1 MTTYWQFHDGWF
13 NGLMLER
20 GDAYLFLETP
30 RHERF
35 VLHAKQVTSLRAG
48 DFVAANIIFD
58 VQSLDERQISLNDV
72 IGAEKDAD
80 PVQAEL
86 LLQRCR
92 DQKLAM
98 MRINPLYGAS
108 AVVIASS
115 FELLSATKH

>member
-35 VLHAKQVTSLRAG
+35 VLHARQVASLRAG
-48 DFVAANIIFD
+48 DFGQANIIFD
-58 VQSLDERQISLNDV
+58 VQSLDESEISLDDV
-72 IGAEKDAD
+72 LGAEKDAG
-80 PVQAEL
+80 PAQAEL

-92 DQKLAM
+92 DQKLAL

-108 AVVIASS
+108 AVVIARS
-115 FELLSATKH
+115 FELLSATRN